1 MEIENIIRRVLK
13 ESIQIEEL
21 GDGFIEVFIMSGD
34 EVVGDMTLETSD
46 NKHYMVVMATIKKEF
61 KGRGLYK
68 QALLELLRVM
78 PNIIIQSAFRSP
90 EAERAWRSLIKQLPN
105 HIGHRIENILDI
117 EMISIFNK

>member
-1 MEIENIIRRVLK
+1 
-13 ESIQIEEL
+13 
-21 GDGFIEVFIMSGD
+21 
-34 EVVGDMTLETSD
+34 
-46 NKHYMVVMATIKKEF
+46 
-61 KGRGLYK
+61 
-68 QALLELLRVM
+68 M